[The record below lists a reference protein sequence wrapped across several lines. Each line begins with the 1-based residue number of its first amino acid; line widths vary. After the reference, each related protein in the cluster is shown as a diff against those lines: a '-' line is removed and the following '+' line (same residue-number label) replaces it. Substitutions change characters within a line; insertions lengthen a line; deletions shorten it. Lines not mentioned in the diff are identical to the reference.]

1 MAVDN
6 ASEFIRSGMPSQL
19 AKVVAD
25 AIGESVPPG
34 AVVVENGDSIP
45 IKTNLTGTAVVAGG
59 AITGVTL
66 PGVWATVE
74 NGDSLDIPVTGVYS
88 STVDFTVVN
97 GEITAIELS

>member
-1 MAVDN
+1 MATTN

-25 AIGESVPPG
+25 AIGNAVPAG
-34 AVVVENGDSIP
+34 GVVVENGDSIP
-45 IKTNLTGTAVVAGG
+45 IKTDLTGTAVVAGG

-66 PGVWATVE
+66 PSGWATVKNE
-74 NGDSLDIPVTGVYS
+74 DSLEITVTGIYAT
-88 STVDFTVVN
+88 TVEFTVVN